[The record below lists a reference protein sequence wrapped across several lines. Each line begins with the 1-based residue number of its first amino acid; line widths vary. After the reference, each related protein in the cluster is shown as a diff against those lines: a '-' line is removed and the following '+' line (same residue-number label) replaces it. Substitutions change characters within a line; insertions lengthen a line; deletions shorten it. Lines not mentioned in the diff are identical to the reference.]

1 MEGWFNI
8 EARVKY
14 LPYLLFP
21 EAEASKAKA
30 AKRIAPWVA
39 DDFLDWAAIHPSL
52 WTSSGKFFHDFVT
65 CSSHVP
71 SLNAVHPTTAKI
83 IDIEAFLNFFLNFI
97 LNFKNAPRLR
107 KSQSKMSCMNEN

>member
-14 LPYLLFP
+14 LPYLLLP

-30 AKRIAPWVA
+30 AKRIAPCLA

-52 WTSSGKFFHDFVT
+52 WTSSGKFFLDLIT

-83 IDIEAFLNFFLNFI
+83 IDIEAFLNFYTFNLVFNLWFGNGCWNSWI
-97 LNFKNAPRLR
+97 NPSNR
-107 KSQSKMSCMNEN
+107 